1 MAVNP
6 LLLPVRSIRQIL
18 GGDPGMRRIFHR
30 FPSHKR
36 CKQCCAPFLGV
47 FAIFFRLIQIRPS
60 RKNPNLCTI

>member
-1 MAVNP
+1 
-6 LLLPVRSIRQIL
+6 
-18 GGDPGMRRIFHR
+18 MRRIFHR